1 MVRYRGIFSNT
12 QVDYTDNSPNEQD
25 VYLLITDAT
34 QLYNMA
40 YTEVAVG
47 GGNTEYTFTFS
58 GLPATAS
65 ALVFS
70 YTNDGGVTWANYGP
84 VAPTSPVVFELPN
97 TADRQFIVYV
107 QRTDG
112 SDTIDMTEI
121 TTVDFELSAIPT
133 VQRVVDNDEDKYT
146 PIRSKQMEIQAHT
159 SDDFSILNFKGGTD
173 NQFKVEIAIGT
184 ETDIMFT
191 GWLSVSDLRQRFQP
205 HPNVLVLTATDGL
218 GFLKDIDL
226 TDISGEQFTDEN
238 KIIEYIAAAL
248 NKTGLELPIEVEM
261 NIMESTA
268 PLAPSGNMYN
278 FCYLHAL
285 TFETNIGE
293 FDDCYTVLE
302 KILGENSYLTQEKNR
317 WYIKRVD
324 EYDNHDPVSV
334 TFAYDG
340 STVETSY
347 FELYKK
353 EIGSNSLLYSLAW
366 MNEDAELSL
375 LSAHKEVKHIF
386 NYEPFNEIPCNKA
399 FERGALIGDDGTE
412 TVDGVTYNRKKYELD
427 CWEKRSIY
435 IIADIWDGETTP
447 YTDIEVKRLFDDY
460 DYEKDRYIN
469 IPLLAPIGGN
479 TYWDFIR
486 SKAIPVEAGDKFTLD
501 VTRAMSG
508 DGAGSGAY
516 REASV
521 QVRLYADDGT
531 YYTFKGRNTTASPD
545 PEWVE
550 CTSEFITNQRF
561 FYFEGL
567 AEDNQQDQVSLYD
580 GASLPIPKSGK
591 IKILIFR
598 STFFGG
604 DFDTHIHK
612 IDFTYYAKVNGT
624 YNKYTGHSFTSTQDT
639 LSKFKRKEQVYIS
652 DIAKPLHKG
661 LIMKSTWLDWFTGEA
676 IFSGSNGFTIDGDKT
691 TEYSVGQRIKIT
703 GTTANNMETTITSVT
718 YSVVDDSTTIGVT
731 GTTTAATEA
740 ATVIQIEGFTKCEG
754 FFNYAVFPSGP
765 PSADYIKPFGAIQNQ
780 DVWNQYNRTFAM
792 FEGTIDGMDT
802 DKQDGAGLPDIPGF
816 IHTYYLKDSH
826 ELTNNKKFMPL
837 HFEQDLYMCDWDT
850 VLVEVFDTTIEKNY
864 LGQEFKYIESDT

>member
-1 MVRYRGIFSNT
+1 VVRYRGIFSNT

-25 VYLLITDAT
+25 VYVLITDAT
-34 QLYNMA
+34 QLYDMA

-58 GLPATAS
+58 GLPATAT

-70 YTNDGGVTWANYGP
+70 YTNDGGVSWANYGP
-84 VAPTSPVVFELPN
+84 VAPTSPVVFELPD

-121 TTVDFELSAIPT
+121 TTVDFELSAQPA

-159 SDDFSILNFKGGTD
+159 SDEFSILNFKGGTD

-238 KIIEYIAAAL
+238 KIIEYIAACL
-248 NKTGLELPIEVEM
+248 YGTGLQLPIEVEM

-268 PLAPSGNMYN
+268 PLAPSGHMYN

-285 TFETNIGE
+285 TYEKNIGE
-293 FDDCYTVLE
+293 FDDCYTVLK
-302 KILGENSYLTQEKNR
+302 KIIGENSYLSQEKNR

-375 LSAHKEVKHIF
+375 LSAHKEVKHVY
-386 NYEPFNEIPCNKA
+386 NYERPNEIPCNKS
-399 FERGALIGDDGTE
+399 FERGDLIGDDGTE
-412 TVDGVTYNRKKYELD
+412 TVDDIEYTRKKYELD
-427 CWEKRSIY
+427 CWDKRWSSITGDQAAT
-435 IIADIWDGETTP
+435 I
-447 YTDIEVKRLFDDY
+447 DIEVKRLFTDL
-460 DYEKDRYIN
+460 DYEDSRYVN
-469 IPLLAPIGGN
+469 IPQETTGKFH
-479 TYWDFIR
+479 FIM
-486 SKAIPVEAGDKFTLD
+486 SKKIQCIAGDKMDIDLSISLAAD
-501 VTRAMSG
+501 QG
-508 DGAGSGAY
+508 GSAFKDQ
-516 REASV
+516 V
-521 QVRLYADDGT
+521 LQVRLYANDGT
-531 YYTFKGRNTTASPD
+531 YWTHHGKEDDADEPLWR
-545 PEWVE
+545 E
-550 CTSEFITNQRF
+550 CAAGFEIDDLDIEFYNLYWGDTDQT
-561 FYFEGL
+561 
-567 AEDNQQDQVSLYD
+567 QQ
-580 GASLPIPKSGK
+580 ASLFSGETAPFPRDGY
-591 IKILIFR
+591 IKICVFQSNLFR
-598 STFFGG
+598 ADT
-604 DFDTHIHK
+604 DTHIHK
-612 IDFTYYAKVNGT
+612 VDFTYNAKINGT
-624 YNKYTGHSFTSTQDT
+624 FNKYDGHYFKSTQDT
-639 LSKFKRKEQVYIS
+639 LSKFKREEQVYIS
-652 DIAKPLHKG
+652 DIGHPQFKG
-661 LIMKSTWLDWFTGEA
+661 FIFKSTWIGLFTGEA
-676 IFSGSNGFTIDGDKT
+676 VFSGSNGFTIDGDKT

-740 ATVIQIEGFTKCEG
+740 ATVIQIEGFTKCDG

-792 FEGTIDGMDT
+792 FEGTIDGLDT

-837 HFEQDLYMCDWDT
+837 HFEQDLYMCEWDT

>member
-1 MVRYRGIFSNT
+1 VVRYRGIFSNT

-25 VYLLITDAT
+25 VYVLITDAT

-58 GLPATAS
+58 GLPATAA

-121 TTVDFELSAIPT
+121 TTVDFELSGIPT

-159 SDDFSILNFKGGTD
+159 SDEFSILNFKDGTD

-238 KIIEYIAAAL
+238 KIIEYIAACL
-248 NKTGLELPIEVEM
+248 YGTGLELPIEVEM

-268 PLAPSGNMYN
+268 PLAPSGHMYN
-278 FCYLHAL
+278 FCFLHAL

-324 EYDNHDPVSV
+324 EYDNHNPVSV

-340 STVETSY
+340 STVDASY

-375 LSAHKEVKHIF
+375 LSAHKEVKHVY
-386 NYEPFNEIPCNKA
+386 NYNNFQEIPCNKT
-399 FERGALIGDDGTE
+399 FIRGDYVEDIDST
-412 TVDGVTYNRKKYELD
+412 RKKYALS
-427 CWEKRSIY
+427 CWDFLKQ
-435 IIADIWDGETTP
+435 TTP
-447 YTDIEVKRLFDDY
+447 PTDPTAATDGDAYVIREFDA
-460 DYEKDRYIN
+460 YERETDRY
-469 IPLLAPIGGN
+469 LVM
-479 TYWDFIR
+479 TYPAYPNPNKVESQR
-486 SKAIPVEAGDKFTLD
+486 IPVDEGDKIGFGFTYRFSSD
-501 VTRAMSG
+501 ID
-508 DGAGSGAY
+508 DGIFANLHS
-516 REASV
+516 
-521 QVRLYADDGT
+521 QVRLEADNGDFYFLDDDGKWYLSDSTWSTNYKFLQSSIDTDVENMAEWIT
-531 YYTFKGRNTTASPD
+531 YDIESID
-545 PEWVE
+545 
-550 CTSEFITNQRF
+550 
-561 FYFEGL
+561 
-567 AEDNQQDQVSLYD
+567 
-580 GASLPIPKSGK
+580 PIPVNGK
-591 IKILIFR
+591 IVLLINWGNYSQLASR
-598 STFFGG
+598 ELHVK
-604 DFDTHIHK
+604 DVQ
-612 IDFTYYAKVNGT
+612 FTYIPRINGSYRSYAGHYYKSSQD
-624 YNKYTGHSFTSTQDT
+624 NKS
-639 LSKFKRKEQVYIS
+639 LFKREEEVFIS
-652 DIAKPLHKG
+652 DIAKRLHKG
-661 LIMKSTWLDWFTGEA
+661 CILKA
-676 IFSGSNGFTIDGDKT
+676 DGD
-691 TEYSVGQRIKIT
+691 
-703 GTTANNMETTITSVT
+703 NF
-718 YSVVDDSTTIGVT
+718 
-731 GTTTAATEA
+731 
-740 ATVIQIEGFTKCEG
+740 VICEG

-765 PSADYIKPFGAIQNQ
+765 PSAEYIHPFGAIQNW

-792 FEGTIDGMDT
+792 FEGTIDGLDT
-802 DKQDGAGLPDIPGF
+802 DKQDGAGLPDVPGF

-837 HFEQDLYMCDWDT
+837 HFEQDFYMCEWDV
-850 VLVEVFDTTIEKNY
+850 VLVEVFDTTIDKNY

>member
-25 VYLLITDAT
+25 VYVLISDSNNP
-34 QLYNMA
+34 YNIQ
-40 YTEVAVG
+40 YSLTSSG
-47 GGNTEYTFTFS
+47 GGFHTYTFTFDS
-58 GLPATAS
+58 VPDGTCALNVSYS
-65 ALVFS
+65 A
-70 YTNDGGVTWANYGP
+70 DGGLTWNGQTGGF
-84 VAPTSPVVFELPN
+84 TSPRDVTVPEN
-97 TADRQFIVYV
+97 VYIWRLYF
-107 QRTDG
+107 QCTDYYWD
-112 SDTIDMTEI
+112 SEDI
-121 TTVDFELSAIPT
+121 TVDFELSAIPT

-159 SDDFSILNFKGGTD
+159 SDEFSILNFKDGTD

-238 KIIEYIAAAL
+238 KIIEYIAACL
-248 NKTGLELPIEVEM
+248 YGTGLELPIEVEM

-302 KILGENSYLTQEKNR
+302 KILGENSYLSQEKNR

-375 LSAHKEVKHIF
+375 LSAHKEVKHTF
-386 NYEPFNEIPCNKA
+386 KYEPFNEIPCNKDL
-399 FERGALIGDDGTE
+399 ERGDLIGDDGTE
-412 TVDGVTYNRKKYELD
+412 VIDGESYPRKKYELD
-427 CWEKRSIY
+427 CWEKRWSSITGDQAAT
-435 IIADIWDGETTP
+435 IDIQIKRVFTDFYAKDTKYVSIPEETTGKFHF
-447 YTDIEVKRLFDDY
+447 IMSK
-460 DYEKDRYIN
+460 K
-469 IPLLAPIGGN
+469 IPCL
-479 TYWDFIR
+479 
-486 SKAIPVEAGDKFTLD
+486 AGDMMEIDLSICLD
-501 VTRAMSG
+501 EDKG
-508 DGAGSGAY
+508 GSAFKDQ
-516 REASV
+516 V
-521 QVRLYADDGT
+521 LQVRLYANDGT
-531 YYTFKGRNTTASPD
+531 FWTHHGKEDDTDEPFWKQCSAGFEIDDLDLEWYNVYWYTADQTQQVNLFSGETAPFPVDGYIRICIFQSNLFRDVADTRIHKLDFSYIPKINGTFKKYDSH
-545 PEWVE
+545 
-550 CTSEFITNQRF
+550 
-561 FYFEGL
+561 YF
-567 AEDNQQDQVSLYD
+567 
-580 GASLPIPKSGK
+580 K
-591 IKILIFR
+591 
-598 STFFGG
+598 
-604 DFDTHIHK
+604 
-612 IDFTYYAKVNGT
+612 
-624 YNKYTGHSFTSTQDT
+624 STQDT
-639 LSKFKRKEQVYIS
+639 TSKFKREERVYIS
-652 DIAKPLHKG
+652 DIGSPLYKG
-661 LIMKSTWLDWFTGEA
+661 LIMKSTWIGLFTGEA
-676 IFSGSNGFTIDGDKT
+676 VFSGSNGFTIDGDKT
-691 TEYSVGQRIKIT
+691 TEYTVGQRIKIT

-780 DVWNQYNRTFAM
+780 DVWNQYNRTFAL

-837 HFEQDLYMCDWDT
+837 HFEQDLYMCEWDT

>member
-1 MVRYRGIFSNT
+1 VVRYRGIFSNT

-25 VYLLITDAT
+25 VYVLISDSNNP
-34 QLYNMA
+34 YNIQ
-40 YTEVAVG
+40 YSLTSSG
-47 GGNTEYTFTFS
+47 GGFQTYTFTFDS
-58 GLPATAS
+58 VPDGTCALNVSYS
-65 ALVFS
+65 A
-70 YTNDGGVTWANYGP
+70 DGGLTWSGQTGGF
-84 VAPTSPVVFELPN
+84 TSPRDVTVPEN
-97 TADRQFIVYV
+97 VYIWRLYF
-107 QRTDG
+107 QCTDYYWD
-112 SDTIDMTEI
+112 SED

-238 KIIEYIAAAL
+238 KIIEYIAACL
-248 NKTGLELPIEVEM
+248 YGTGLQLPIEVEM

-302 KILGENSYLTQEKNR
+302 KILGENSYLSQEKNR

-375 LSAHKEVKHIF
+375 LSAHKEVKHTY
-386 NYEPFNEIPCNKA
+386 NYERPNEIPCNKS
-399 FERGALIGDDGTE
+399 FERGDLIGDDGTE
-412 TVDGVTYNRKKYELD
+412 TVDDIVYTRKKYELD
-427 CWEKRSIY
+427 CWDKRWSSITGDQAAT
-435 IIADIWDGETTP
+435 I
-447 YTDIEVKRLFDDY
+447 DIETKRLFTDL
-460 DYEKDRYIN
+460 DYEDSRYVN
-469 IPLLAPIGGN
+469 IPQETTGKFH
-479 TYWDFIR
+479 FIM
-486 SKAIPVEAGDKFTLD
+486 SKKIQCIAGDKMDIDLSISLAAD
-501 VTRAMSG
+501 QG
-508 DGAGSGAY
+508 GSAFKDQ
-516 REASV
+516 V
-521 QVRLYADDGT
+521 LQVRLYANDGT
-531 YYTFKGRNTTASPD
+531 FWTHHGKEDDADEPLWRECAAGFEIDDLNIEFYNLYWGDTDQTQQANLFSGETAPF
-545 PEWVE
+545 P
-550 CTSEFITNQRF
+550 R
-561 FYFEGL
+561 
-567 AEDNQQDQVSLYD
+567 D
-580 GASLPIPKSGK
+580 GY
-591 IKILIFR
+591 IKICVFQSNLFR
-598 STFFGG
+598 ADT
-604 DFDTHIHK
+604 DTHIHK
-612 IDFTYYAKVNGT
+612 VDFTYNAKINGT
-624 YNKYTGHSFTSTQDT
+624 FNKYDGHYFKSTQDT
-639 LSKFKRKEQVYIS
+639 LSKFKREEQVYIS
-652 DIAKPLHKG
+652 DIGHPQFKG
-661 LIMKSTWLDWFTGEA
+661 FIFKSTWIGLFTGEA
-676 IFSGSNGFTIDGDKT
+676 VFSGSNGFTIDGDKT
-691 TEYSVGQRIKIT
+691 TEYTVGQRIKIT

-816 IHTYYLKDSH
+816 IHTYYLRDSH

-837 HFEQDLYMCDWDT
+837 HFEQDFYMCEWDT

>member
-25 VYLLITDAT
+25 VYVLITDANNP
-34 QLYNMA
+34 YNIQ
-40 YTEVAVG
+40 YSLTSSG
-47 GGNTEYTFTFS
+47 GGFHTYTFTFDGVPDGTCALNVS
-58 GLPATAS
+58 YS
-65 ALVFS
+65 A
-70 YTNDGGVTWANYGP
+70 DGGLTWNGQTGGF
-84 VAPTSPVVFELPN
+84 TSP
-97 TADRQFIVYV
+97 
-107 QRTDG
+107 RTVTVPENAYIWRLYFQCTDYYWD
-112 SDTIDMTEI
+112 SED

-159 SDDFSILNFKGGTD
+159 SDDFSILNFKDGTD

-226 TDISGEQFTDEN
+226 TDIGGEQFTDEN

-268 PLAPSGNMYN
+268 PHAPSGHMYN
-278 FCYLHAL
+278 FCFLHAL

-302 KILGENSYLTQEKNR
+302 KILGENSYLSQEKNR

-324 EYDNHDPVSV
+324 EYDNHNPVSV

-340 STVETSY
+340 STVEASY

-375 LSAHKEVKHIF
+375 LSAHKEVKHVY
-386 NYEPFNEIPCNKA
+386 NYDLPNEIPCNKS
-399 FERGALIGDDGTE
+399 FERGDLIGDDGTE
-412 TVDGVTYNRKKYELD
+412 TVDGVTYDRKKYELD
-427 CWEKRSIY
+427 CWGKQWSSITGDQ
-435 IIADIWDGETTP
+435 AATQDIQ
-447 YTDIEVKRLFDDY
+447 VKRLFADLG
-460 DYEKDRYIN
+460 YEDSRYIN
-469 IPLLAPIGGN
+469 IPMETTGKFH
-479 TYWDFIR
+479 FIM
-486 SKAIPVEAGDKFTLD
+486 SKKIQCITGDKMD
-501 VTRAMSG
+501 IDIAMSL
-508 DGAGSGAY
+508 
-516 REASV
+516 EADQGGTAFKDQV
-521 QVRLYADDGT
+521 LQVRLYASDGT
-531 YYTFKGRNTTASPD
+531 FWTHHGKENDTDEPYWTECSAGFEIDDLDLEWYNLYWGDTDQTQQANLFSGETAPF
-545 PEWVE
+545 P
-550 CTSEFITNQRF
+550 R
-561 FYFEGL
+561 
-567 AEDNQQDQVSLYD
+567 D
-580 GASLPIPKSGK
+580 GY
-591 IKILIFR
+591 IKICVFQSNLFKAVA
-598 STFFGG
+598 
-604 DFDTHIHK
+604 DTHIHK
-612 IDFTYYAKVNGT
+612 IDFTYHAKINGT
-624 YNKYTGHSFTSTQDT
+624 FNKFDGHYFKSSQDT
-639 LSKFKRKEQVYIS
+639 LSKFKREEQVYMS
-652 DIAKPLHKG
+652 DIGHPQFKG
-661 LIMKSTWLDWFTGEA
+661 YISKATWIDSFTGEA
-676 IFSGSNGFTIDGDKT
+676 IFSGSNGFTVAGDKT
-691 TEYSVGQRIKIT
+691 TEYFVGQRIKIT
-703 GTTANNMETTITSVT
+703 GTTGNNMETTVTDVT
-718 YSVVDDSTTIGVT
+718 YSIIDVATAVGVT

-765 PSADYIKPFGAIQNQ
+765 PSAEYIHPFGAIQNW

-792 FEGTIDGMDT
+792 FEGTIDGLDT
-802 DKQDGAGLPDIPGF
+802 DKQDGAGLPDVPGF

-837 HFEQDLYMCDWDT
+837 HFEQDMYMCEWDV
-850 VLVEVFDTTIEKNY
+850 VLVEVFDTTIDKNY

>member
-25 VYLLITDAT
+25 VYVLISDSNNP
-34 QLYNMA
+34 YNIQ
-40 YTEVAVG
+40 YSLTSSG
-47 GGNTEYTFTFS
+47 GGFQTYTFTFDS
-58 GLPATAS
+58 VPDGTCALNVSYS
-65 ALVFS
+65 A
-70 YTNDGGVTWANYGP
+70 DGGLTWSGQTGGF
-84 VAPTSPVVFELPN
+84 TSPRDVTVPEN
-97 TADRQFIVYV
+97 VYIWRLYF
-107 QRTDG
+107 QCTDYYWD
-112 SDTIDMTEI
+112 SED

-238 KIIEYIAAAL
+238 KIIEYIAACL
-248 NKTGLELPIEVEM
+248 YGTGLQLPIEVEM

-302 KILGENSYLTQEKNR
+302 KILGENSYLSQEKNR

-375 LSAHKEVKHIF
+375 LSAHKEVKHTY
-386 NYEPFNEIPCNKA
+386 NYERPNEIPCNKS
-399 FERGALIGDDGTE
+399 FERGDLIGDDGTE
-412 TVDGVTYNRKKYELD
+412 TVDDIVYTRKKYELD
-427 CWEKRSIY
+427 CWDKRWSSITGDQAAT
-435 IIADIWDGETTP
+435 I
-447 YTDIEVKRLFDDY
+447 DIETKRLFTDL
-460 DYEKDRYIN
+460 DYEDSRYVN
-469 IPLLAPIGGN
+469 IPQETTGKFH
-479 TYWDFIR
+479 FIM
-486 SKAIPVEAGDKFTLD
+486 SKKIQCIAGDKMDIDLSISLAAD
-501 VTRAMSG
+501 QG
-508 DGAGSGAY
+508 GSAFKDQ
-516 REASV
+516 V
-521 QVRLYADDGT
+521 LQVRLYANDGT
-531 YYTFKGRNTTASPD
+531 FWTHHGKEDDADEPLWRECAAGFEIDDLDIEFYNLYWGDTDQTQQANLFSGETAPF
-545 PEWVE
+545 P
-550 CTSEFITNQRF
+550 R
-561 FYFEGL
+561 
-567 AEDNQQDQVSLYD
+567 D
-580 GASLPIPKSGK
+580 GY
-591 IKILIFR
+591 IKICVFQSNLFR
-598 STFFGG
+598 ADT
-604 DFDTHIHK
+604 DTHIHK
-612 IDFTYYAKVNGT
+612 VDFTYNAKINGT
-624 YNKYTGHSFTSTQDT
+624 FNKYDGHYFKSTQDT
-639 LSKFKRKEQVYIS
+639 LSKFKREEQVYIS
-652 DIAKPLHKG
+652 DIGHPQFKG
-661 LIMKSTWLDWFTGEA
+661 FIFKSTWIGLFTGEA
-676 IFSGSNGFTIDGDKT
+676 VFSGSNGFTIDGDKT
-691 TEYSVGQRIKIT
+691 TEYTVGQRIKIT

-816 IHTYYLKDSH
+816 IHTYYLRDSH

-837 HFEQDLYMCDWDT
+837 HFEQDFYMCEWDT